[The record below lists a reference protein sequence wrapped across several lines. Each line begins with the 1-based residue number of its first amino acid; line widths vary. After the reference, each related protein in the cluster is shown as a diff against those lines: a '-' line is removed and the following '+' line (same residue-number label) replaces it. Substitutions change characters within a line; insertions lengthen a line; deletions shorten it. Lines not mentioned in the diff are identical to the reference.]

1 MKFVEIKEDS
11 KVYPGEYLLYRP
23 GQLIVVCG
31 AFNREKDMIRAY
43 GQGKYIEDKI
53 ELFDKIEITAR
64 QAREQAARSRC
75 KGCGG

>member
-11 KVYPGEYLLYRP
+11 KVYPGEYLLYEP
-23 GQLIVVCG
+23 TQIIVLCG
-31 AFNREKDMIRAY
+31 AFNRSMDMIRAY

-53 ELFDKIEITAR
+53 NSFKKIEVTR
-64 QAREQAARSRC
+64 KQQKEQYRSKC